1 MLLSFFCVF
10 VISVRYSIGIFY
22 VKIKQIVWGTDPLSE
37 ISQMENHIQL
47 HLAWLYIFNKHTK
60 KNPIGDLQCSKIDI
74 AKLLLPRFLL
84 QLLHR
89 TGRVYSGSSWYG
101 WIVITIASAGHD
113 AKLVVFNKIAEL
125 RPATMLRHY
134 LREPC
139 TPMKMEDAGSWNPLF
154 YRPLLNGKK
163 KINQR
168 KRIFFY
174 AFQTK
179 MYFTKLQNSIKNA
192 PFHVAKNA
200 MSVRNLNSVVQV

>member
-47 HLAWLYIFNKHTK
+47 HLAWLYIFHKHTK

-89 TGRVYSGSSWYG
+89 KSILRLKLIWLNSHHDRFCRSRREACCFQQNSR
-101 WIVITIASAGHD
+101 IASGHQ
-113 AKLVVFNKIAEL
+113 
-125 RPATMLRHY
+125 LRHY

-139 TPMKMEDAGSWNPLF
+139 TPMKMEDAGSWNPSF

-179 MYFTKLQNSIKNA
+179 MYFTNFKIPSKTPHFTQQKMRCPSET
-192 PFHVAKNA
+192 
-200 MSVRNLNSVVQV
+200 